1 MKDTQLEITWTVL
14 TAIIVTI
21 LAAISTQALMH
32 IETIPEN
39 AKVIKV
45 EASQWQWQFTYPNGT
60 KALDELVLNKG
71 EPVVFL
77 LNARDVDHSFSIHEL
92 GVKIDVIPGHT
103 TRTWTRPEKEGVYIV
118 QCTEF
123 CGLAHSRMRATVIVK

>member
-1 MKDTQLEITWTVL
+1 MKDTQMEIGWTVL

-21 LAAISTQALMH
+21 LAALSTQALVS
-32 IETIPEN
+32 IETVPDN

-60 KALDELVLNKG
+60 KALDELVLKKG
-71 EPVVFL
+71 EPVVFI
-77 LNARDVDHSFSIHEL
+77 LNARDVDHSFAIHEL
-92 GVKIDVIPGHT
+92 GVKIDAIPGHT
-103 TRTWTRPEKEGVYIV
+103 TRTWTTPQREGVYLA

-123 CGLAHSRMRATVIVK
+123 CGLAHSRMHAKVIVK